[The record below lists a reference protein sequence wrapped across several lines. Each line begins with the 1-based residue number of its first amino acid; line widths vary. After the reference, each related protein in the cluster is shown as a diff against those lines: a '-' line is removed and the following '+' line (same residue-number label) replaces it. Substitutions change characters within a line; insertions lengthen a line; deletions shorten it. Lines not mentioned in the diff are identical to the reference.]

1 MANRRRET
9 EAERARRERE
19 ERIALLK
26 MKQGLI
32 EESELI
38 PENEHVEEPKLRG
51 FKRFAN
57 FFYHNKAFIFLGAF
71 FLFVIT
77 VLTVQ
82 LVTKE
87 RDDLY
92 VLAIAFDGE
101 SEIGWRV
108 RDLESALE
116 RYCPDFDGNG
126 KIHVTVNY
134 IDRTAEE
141 ITTQYDQAQAQKL
154 TLEVMAAS
162 AQLIIAD
169 EGLIKWLGG
178 EDGSEAIDPKKF
190 FVVQTGLCPE
200 DMLFNSVGVRA
211 NRTGFAGEARWESCP
226 DNVILLVRA
235 ELNNGQSSVK
245 KNAVNRERSMTVLQ
259 NIIDGNIVNPEAE
272 GE

>member
-9 EAERARRERE
+9 EAEKAQRERE

-26 MKQGLI
+26 IKQGLI

-38 PENEHVEEPKLRG
+38 PENEHVEAPKLRG
-51 FKRFAN
+51 WAKFAN
-57 FFYHNKAFIFLGAF
+57 FFYHNKVFILLGAF
-71 FLFVIT
+71 FVFVIT
-77 VLTVQ
+77 VLAVQ
-82 LVTKE
+82 LITKE

-126 KIHVTVNY
+126 KVNVTVNY
-134 IDRTAEE
+134 IDRAGGE
-141 ITTQYDQAQAQKL
+141 ITNQYDQAQAQKL
-154 TLEVMAAS
+154 TLEFMTAT

-169 EGLIKWLGG
+169 EELIDWLKG
-178 EDGSEAIDPKKF
+178 DGSTEAIDCRKF
-190 FVVQTGLCPE
+190 FVVQSDLCSE
-200 DMLFNSVGVRA
+200 DMLFNGVGVRA
-211 NRTGFAGEARWESCP
+211 NRTDLAEEARWESCP

-235 ELNNGQSSVK
+235 EMNNGSGNVK
-245 KNAVNRERSMTVLQ
+245 TNALNRERSMIVLQ
-259 NIIDGNIVNPEAE
+259 NILDGNIVNPAAE
-272 GE
+272 ND